1 MSPIIYTPH
10 DCETPAP
17 QDVARPHPVGTLWQ
31 CEVCETIWAACRPRI
46 GEWDKIAEPRKV
58 QRIADAHRRPA
69 PTPEPTAPTV
79 TPDMVEIVLNEYEE
93 HASIGRLGN
102 AWWCA
107 RCPDPIPQGLTPA
120 GHARSM
126 AAAALQDALRGENRG

>member
-10 DCETPAP
+10 ACDLPEDA
-17 QDVARPHPVGTLWQ
+17 QRGGILWQ
-31 CEVCETIWAACRPRI
+31 CDICDSIWSAYPPRL
-46 GEWDKIAEPRKV
+46 GGGWRKIDEPRRDQNLAEAKRR
-58 QRIADAHRRPA
+58 QIAQPA
-69 PTPEPTAPTV
+69 TPTI
-79 TPDMVEIVLNEYEE
+79 TPDMVELVLNEYKE
-93 HASIGRLGN
+93 HENIGRVGN

-126 AAAALQDALRGENRG
+126 AAAALQDALDKAGDTHE

>member
-10 DCETPAP
+10 ACNTPEGFHRA
-17 QDVARPHPVGTLWQ
+17 GTLWQ
-31 CEVCETIWAACRPRI
+31 CDICDATWSAYSRNI
-46 GEWDKIAEPRKV
+46 GGGWRKIDEPRKD
-58 QRIADAHRRPA
+58 QGLAEARRRLNTHPA
-69 PTPEPTAPTV
+69 TPTV
-79 TPDMVEIVLNEYEE
+79 TPDMVELVLNEYEE
-93 HASIGRLGN
+93 HGDIGRLGN

-126 AAAALQDALRGENRG
+126 AAAALQDALTKAGDTHE